1 MVRPPGFSISN
12 TESSTAS
19 PLLPQNDGTI
29 VAGNTYGLSKQHLV
43 TRDKN
48 ENMVQITMLAPRE
61 TQVGLL
67 EYEHEYDE
75 PIASA
80 V

>member
-1 MVRPPGFSISN
+1 
-12 TESSTAS
+12 
-19 PLLPQNDGTI
+19 
-29 VAGNTYGLSKQHLV
+29 LSKQHLV